1 MVLKTRCPLLCEVTR
16 SILTS
21 LSSTHFYFIS
31 HCSHH
36 CHHLP
41 MTIIIISL
49 ENQANFLIF
58 QSFKLIFFICQII
71 LLAQHTYHAS
81 VLLSFVFNVF
91 V

>member
-1 MVLKTRCPLLCEVTR
+1 MLLVHGVKNALNLNL
-16 SILTS
+16 I
-21 LSSTHFYFIS
+21 SSTHFYFIS

-36 CHHLP
+36 CHHSP

-58 QSFKLIFFICQII
+58 QSFKLIFYICQII
-71 LLAQHTYHAS
+71 LLAQHTCHAS
-81 VLLSFVFNVF
+81 MLLSFVSNVF